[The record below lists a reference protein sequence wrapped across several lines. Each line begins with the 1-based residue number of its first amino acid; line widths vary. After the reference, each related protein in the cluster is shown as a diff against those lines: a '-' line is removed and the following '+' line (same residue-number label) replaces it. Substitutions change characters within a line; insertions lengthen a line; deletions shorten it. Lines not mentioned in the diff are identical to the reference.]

1 VLEKAKSITFMQKQI
16 AQTQKMLLSTE
27 AEIFEKTVAADHP
40 FRQLEQLVN
49 FTELVEPLRGFY
61 QTLGR
66 TGFDVEKGFRAL
78 IVQFWEDLSDRQ
90 MENAVKGTMAVR
102 WFCKF
107 SLDEETAD
115 HTYFCKLRKRLGTKR
130 IADIFKQLNKIL
142 EGYGMFGNVFT
153 FIDASAIVTK
163 KALWKERDKAI
174 AEGQETLNNL
184 NIKQYAKDKD
194 ARWGAK
200 SKSKIWFGYKRH
212 NAVDMR
218 HGIITKVAVTPANV
232 PDYQMV
238 GSIVPEQGAVFMD
251 KLYDCTIAD
260 REIQATGCHAVTIRK
275 KNNKNKNRDLDRWR
289 SSVRMPFEGVFSKT
303 RKRAKFR
310 GLEKVT
316 MQCFFEAISHNLKKA
331 VTVLPTKMVPI
342 QA

>member
-1 VLEKAKSITFMQKQI
+1 MQKHV
-16 AQTQKMLLSTE
+16 AQTQQMLLSTE
-27 AEIFEKTVAADHP
+27 ADIYKKTVEEDHP
-40 FRQLEQLVN
+40 FRELEKLVN
-49 FTELVEPLRGFY
+49 FGELVEPLRGIY
-61 QTLGR
+61 KTLGR
-66 TGFDVEKGFRAL
+66 TGIDVEKGFRAL

-90 MENAVKGTMAVR
+90 MESATRSNMAVR

-107 SLDEETAD
+107 NLEEETPD

-130 IADIFKQLNKIL
+130 IADIFKELNKIL

-153 FIDASAIVTK
+153 FVDASAIVTK

-174 AEGQETLNNL
+174 AKGQETLNNL
-184 NIKQYAKDKD
+184 NVQKYAADKD

-200 SKSKIWFGYKRH
+200 SKNKIWFGYKRH
-212 NAVDMR
+212 EGVDMR
-218 HGIITKVAVTPANV
+218 YGLKKKVVVTPANV
-232 PDYQMV
+232 LDYEVMKSV
-238 GSIVPEQGAVFMD
+238 CPEQGMVFMD
-251 KLYDCTIAD
+251 KLYDVAKAD
-260 REIQATGCHAVTIRK
+260 KWIKAKGCHAATIRK

-316 MQCFFEAISHNLKKA
+316 MQCFFEAICHNLKKA
-331 VTVLPTKMVPI
+331 VRILPMERVPI
-342 QA
+342 TV

>member
-1 VLEKAKSITFMQKQI
+1 MQKHSN
-16 AQTQKMLLSTE
+16 QTQKMLLATE
-27 AEIFEKTVAADHP
+27 KEIFEKTVPADHP
-40 FRQLEQLVN
+40 FRELEKLVN
-49 FTELVEPLRGFY
+49 FEELVEPLRGFY

-66 TGFDVEKGFRAL
+66 TGVDVEKGFRAL

-90 MENAVKGTMAVR
+90 MEYAVQSNMAVR

-107 SLDEETAD
+107 SLDEDTPD

-130 IADIFKQLNKIL
+130 IADTFKQINKIL

-163 KALWKERDKAI
+163 KVLWKERDKAI
-174 AEGQETLNNL
+174 TEGQETLNNL
-184 NIKQYAKDKD
+184 NVEKYAKDTD
-194 ARWGAK
+194 AKWGRK
-200 SKSKIWFGYKRH
+200 SKTNVWFGYKRH
-212 NAVDMR
+212 EAVDTR
-218 HGIITKVAVTPANV
+218 FGLKKKVVVTPANV
-232 PDYQMV
+232 LDYEVMKSVCPNQGMV
-238 GSIVPEQGAVFMD
+238 LTD
-251 KLYDCTIAD
+251 KLYDVAEAD
-260 REIQATGCHAVTIRK
+260 KWIKAKGCHAATIRK

-316 MQCFFEAISHNLKKA
+316 MQCFFEAICHNLKKA
-331 VTVLPTKMVPI
+331 VTILPMESVPI
-342 QA
+342 TA